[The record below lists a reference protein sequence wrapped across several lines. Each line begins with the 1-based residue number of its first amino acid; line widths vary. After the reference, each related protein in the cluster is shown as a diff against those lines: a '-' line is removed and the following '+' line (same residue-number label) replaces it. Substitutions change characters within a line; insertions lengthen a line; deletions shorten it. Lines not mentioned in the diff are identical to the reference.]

1 MNDMHV
7 NAMLDLVVYELNSFI
22 DLMVMVETFLLM

>member
-7 NAMLDLVVYELNSFI
+7 NVMLDLVVYELNSFI
-22 DLMVMVETFLLM
+22 DLRVIVETFLLM